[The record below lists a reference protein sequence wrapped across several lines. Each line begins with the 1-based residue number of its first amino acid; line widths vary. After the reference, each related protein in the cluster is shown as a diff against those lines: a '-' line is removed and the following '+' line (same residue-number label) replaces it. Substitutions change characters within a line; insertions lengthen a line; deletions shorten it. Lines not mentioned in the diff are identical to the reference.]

1 MPAVTQRVDNYLGGV
16 SRQSDDKKLPGQV
29 EECLNGYPDP
39 TFGLTKRPGFKW
51 IANLGTGTTYDNSKW
66 FYIART
72 DNEKYIGCITPA
84 SGGST
89 GAIYI
94 WNAITG
100 TPANVTYGT
109 GAQAYLTAT
118 SRTDY
123 HVLTVQDTSIIT
135 NKTQQVGVETA
146 PTFVAKSQATI
157 KLIGDVGSVPYEIT
171 IAGQT
176 PITHTAAATDKYS
189 DVLSHFKTQI
199 ESLSTSQ
206 SLGLT
211 VTQTAD
217 SLYISRSTAFTITG
231 IGGVSGDKL
240 LVFQDQVS
248 TIADLPNESKHNHVV
263 KILNSGTLGTEY
275 YVKYTAD
282 DSTSGPGFWSESVA
296 PDVSLGLTNSTMP
309 HELVNPSVNNFTFQ
323 QIDYTDRKVGDDN
336 TNKHPSFNGQTI
348 QQAFFHNNRLGFLS
362 TDNVSMSQAIDLFN
376 FYHTSAQ
383 TVTDADPIDLKAT
396 TIRPAALHSALPTT
410 QGLVLFSANQQFLLS
425 ATDGILT
432 PSKANI
438 RAIANYEM
446 DSIIEPVD
454 TGTTLN
460 FISKT
465 ASYTRIFAMITRGE
479 NENPQVLDI
488 GKIVNEWVPSNIDT
502 FISSPQNQFIALSG
516 QSSRYIYFFR
526 TYSDGE
532 KNLVQAWFNWQA
544 PGNVQTIAADSDE
557 LFAVI
562 KHGSQVTLSKASLS
576 QSPEDAIIVNNEG
589 KRINPCIDLYA
600 EADNGQTGANN
611 KKVVYATGS
620 DVNLLASSSTVVGQ
634 SGTDTITNPFGET
647 QAIPWINAAVAET
660 FDTIFVYQADSHST
674 PNTMSAN
681 YSATFYART
690 NQGSCGLSLHINERK
705 LEADWDDL
713 ANDGGLSIST
723 PHPADSRGRDF
734 LVDTTWRRIGG
745 QVAFQG
751 SSHQGQLAE
760 FDIEIEDTGNNMTA
774 TKVYIYGL
782 QLEEGSVS
790 PLEESVP
797 PFSKCYTPYTH
808 DSSLTP
814 VIIIKGSTATGNFIE
829 SGFTISPETGSDSYG
844 SFFKVPEKDLTSV
857 ASDVIVGYKYNFDVT
872 LPKTYFKLDD
882 AKTKS
887 DFTANLTIARM
898 KFAVGL
904 SGVMGFKLKSKGVR
918 QGKREYIGDGSTTV
932 FSWNPS
938 DFSYIDKDQIKV
950 KINNVVTTAFTVNSN
965 TQLTLNSAPANGAT
979 VLIYLDEWYNLNPV
993 AIADQY
999 LANDIALA
1007 DQSVFTLPI
1016 HQKSDNFTLR
1026 LFNDTPF
1033 PVALN
1038 SMMWEGIYSPRFYR
1052 RN

>member
-72 DNEKYIGCITPA
+72 DDEKYIGCITPA
-84 SGGST
+84 PAGST

-94 WNAITG
+94 WNAVTG

-146 PTFVAKSQATI
+146 PPFVAKSQATI

-171 IAGQT
+171 IASQT
-176 PITHTAAATDKYS
+176 ISHTAAATDKYS

-199 ESLSTSQ
+199 QNL

-217 SLYISRSTAFTITG
+217 SLYISRSTAFAITG
-231 IGGVSGDKL
+231 VGGVSGDKL

-532 KNLVQAWFNWQA
+532 KNLVQAWFNWQS

-557 LFAVI
+557 LFIVT
-562 KHGSQVTLSKASLS
+562 KQGSQVTLSKASLS

-600 EADNGQTGANN
+600 T
-611 KKVVYATGS
+611 
-620 DVNLLASSSTVVGQ
+620 ASSV
-634 SGTDTITNPFGET
+634 
-647 QAIPWINAAVAET
+647 T
-660 FDTIFVYQADSHST
+660 FDTA
-674 PNTMSAN
+674 
-681 YSATFYART
+681 
-690 NQGSCGLSLHINERK
+690 
-705 LEADWDDL
+705 
-713 ANDGGLSIST
+713 
-723 PHPADSRGRDF
+723 
-734 LVDTTWRRIGG
+734 
-745 QVAFQG
+745 
-751 SSHQGQLAE
+751 
-760 FDIEIEDTGNNMTA
+760 GN
-774 TKVYIYGL
+774 
-782 QLEEGSVS
+782 
-790 PLEESVP
+790 
-797 PFSKCYTPYTH
+797 FSKCFIPYNDATN
-808 DSSLTP
+808 LTP
-814 VIIIKGSTATGNFIE
+814 VIIIKGTTATGNFIE
-829 SGFTISPETGSDSYG
+829 SGFTITPERVLESGNTY
-844 SFFKVPEKDLTSV
+844 FKVPFKNLTSV
-857 ASDVIVGYKYNFDVT
+857 ASDVIVGYKFDFDVI

-918 QGKREYIGDGSTTV
+918 QGKREYVGDGSTTV

-993 AIADQY
+993 ATADQY